1 MIWLLLMIVGMF
13 GAYRIADKLSDDL
26 NPYNFHK
33 RK

>member
-26 NPYNFHK
+26 NPYNFYK

>member
-1 MIWLLLMIVGMF
+1 MIWLLMLTVGVF